1 MLYLCINNNNFFV
14 PNMNSTISKD
24 YNSLNHSK
32 FLIKYHII
40 FVCKY
45 RRLVLANKIIDEAI
59 KKILFEIAEMSDFC
73 IEVMESDKDHI
84 HMMISSVP
92 KISPLSIVRKL
103 KQESTIRIWK
113 EYSGILYKF
122 YWKEQTFWTDGYF
135 VATTG
140 CASQETIEQYIQ
152 NQG

>member
-1 MLYLCINNNNFFV
+1 M
-14 PNMNSTISKD
+14 
-24 YNSLNHSK
+24 
-32 FLIKYHII
+32 
-40 FVCKY
+40 
-45 RRLVLANKIIDEAI
+45 
-59 KKILFEIAEMSDFC
+59 KKMLFEIAEMSDFC

-103 KQESTIRIWK
+103 KQESTVRIWK
-113 EYSGILYKF
+113 EYPDILHKF
-122 YWKEQTFWTDGYF
+122 YWRGHTFLTDGYF